1 MSALLEQKCPC
12 CGGAIEFNANTQ
24 SVKCPYCDAEFD
36 VAAMEKA
43 AGNSANI
50 GQDNFAWQT
59 EASQWQSDEIN
70 GMGVYTCKSCGGEI
84 VADAT
89 TGATKCP
96 YCDNPVVMTSQF
108 EGGLKPNLI
117 IPFKYDKKAAKE
129 ALNKFIASKK
139 MVPKVFK
146 DQKHIDEIKGV
157 YVPHWLFTGTAVAAA
172 DFKAEKVRHWSD
184 SDNNYTETSYFDCY
198 RSGNMDFANIP
209 VDGSSKMDDTL
220 MESIEPFNV
229 NEAVPFSTA
238 YMAGYLADKYDV
250 DLDASVP
257 RANERVKNS
266 VVSAL
271 EKNVMSAGYSV
282 VIPQNSQVNIA
293 NGSYAYALY
302 PVWILNTTWNG
313 KKYTFAMNG
322 QTGKFVGDL
331 PLDKSAFW
339 KKVAMFT
346 PLMSAV
352 AYGILWA
359 LGNM

>member
-12 CGGAIEFNANTQ
+12 CGGAIEFNAGTQ
-24 SVKCPYCDAEFD
+24 NMKCPYCDAEFD
-36 VAAMEKA
+36 IAAMEQA
-43 AGNSANI
+43 ADASANI

-59 EASQWQSDEIN
+59 EASQWQSDEIS

-89 TGATKCP
+89 TGATTCP

-108 EGGLKPNLI
+108 AGGLKPNLI
-117 IPFKYDKKAAKE
+117 IPFKYDKKQAKE
-129 ALNKFIASKK
+129 ALNKYIASKK
-139 MVPKVFK
+139 MVPKIFK
-146 DQKHIDEIKGV
+146 DQNHIDEIKGV
-157 YVPHWLFTGTAVAAA
+157 YVPHWLFTGTAVATA
-172 DFKAEKVRHWSD
+172 DFTAERVRRWSD
-184 SDNNYTETSYFDCY
+184 SDNNYTETSYFNCY
-198 RSGNMDFANIP
+198 RSGNMNFANIP

-220 MESIEPFNV
+220 MESIEPFNIG
-229 NEAVPFSTA
+229 EAKPFSTA

-250 DLDASVP
+250 DLDSSIP

-282 VIPQNSQVNIA
+282 VIPQNSQIEIA

-346 PLMSAV
+346 PIMSAV
-352 AYGILWA
+352 AYAILWA